1 MRSLAILFSVFCIVA
16 LGASV
21 AAPLSSAGQVQLTKK
36 KCKPAKKG
44 HKGKKRSCKKH
55 RKHRTPTPA
64 PAPTPAPSTQP
75 SPPAQ
80 SQPTTPQPPADSD
93 ADGIP
98 DASDNCPA
106 AANADQADADAD
118 GRGDACDPCPL
129 DNGYCPT
136 TIYKIADGTVPVGS
150 ESKLSGVL
158 VTAVTPS
165 NDNAWVQVKPGDLSY
180 SGASYSGLEL
190 DLTPIPTVKA
200 GDRVTVEGTVVAGA
214 HGTELS
220 VASLSVVSSLGEA
233 PPPPESITA
242 LQFVP
247 AQAGPLNGVIVSIL
261 NQTLST
267 NSVSSWAM
275 SGGFT
280 VANAII
286 GSLPNEPVNTHFSS
300 LTGIAD
306 TLGAGSTL
314 LPRTI
319 ADIVTGP

>member
-21 AAPLSSAGQVQLTKK
+21 AAPLSSAGQAQLTKK

-55 RKHRTPTPA
+55 RKHRTPTLV
-64 PAPTPAPSTQP
+64 PAPT
-75 SPPAQ
+75 PAQ

-118 GRGDACDPCPL
+118 GRGDVCDPCPL
-129 DNGYCPT
+129 ENGYCPT

-158 VTAVTPS
+158 VTAVTQS
-165 NDNAWVQVKPGDLSY
+165 KGNAWVQVKPGD
-180 SGASYSGLEL
+180 SGYTEPKYSGL
-190 DLTPIPTVKA
+190 DLKLASSAPAA
-200 GDRVTVEGTVVAGA
+200 GDRITVEGTVIAGA

-220 VASLSVVSSLGEA
+220 VANLTVVSSLNEA

-286 GSLPNEPVNTHFSS
+286 GSLPNEPVSTEFSS

-314 LPRTI
+314 LPRTT